1 MVDDKE
7 IKALAEMISDKE
19 YKALAKALRDRYERE
34 NKRRYQQAKKIRKT
48 NKEIK

>member
-1 MVDDKE
+1 MIDEQE
-7 IKALAEMISDKE
+7 IKRLTKE
-19 YKALAKALRDRYERE
+19 LRDRYERE